1 MTEEVQPP
9 SQNALVFLK
18 LGGSLITDK
27 LSPRTPRD
35 ALIQRIAG
43 EVSAALSDHPHLS
56 LVLGHGSGSYGHH
69 SAQKYGTR
77 EGVSNPGQWLGF
89 AEVCHDAR
97 TLNHLMMDALWAAN
111 VPAITF
117 PPSAAAFASG
127 GRISSWDL
135 APLKAALH
143 QGVVPVVYGDVAFDH
158 LLGGTIL
165 STEDLFVHL
174 AGELRPERILLAG
187 TDPGVWRDYP
197 DNTSLI
203 SHLTPACF
211 QELHQGIRGSDA
223 PDVTGG
229 MISKVEQMLDLVSL
243 LPEVRIR
250 IFSGEEAGSIQGALS
265 GAELGTMLSA

>member
-1 MTEEVQPP
+1 MIKEVRPL
-9 SQNALVFLK
+9 SQSELVFLK

-43 EVSAALSDHPHLS
+43 EISAARSDHPHLN

-77 EGVSNPGQWLGF
+77 EGVSTPGQWLGF

-97 TLNHLMMDALWAAN
+97 TLNHLVMDALWAAS
-111 VPAITF
+111 VPAIPF
-117 PPSAAAFASG
+117 PPSASAFASG
-127 GRISSWDL
+127 GRISSWDY
-135 APLKAALH
+135 APLSAALR
-143 QGVVPVVYGDVAFDH
+143 QGLVPVVYGDAAFDH
-158 LLGGTIL
+158 LQGGTIL

-174 AGELRPERILLAG
+174 AGELKPERILLAG
-187 TDPGVWRDYP
+187 TDPGVWKDYP
-197 DNTSLI
+197 GNTSLI
-203 SHLTPACF
+203 SHLTPASF
-211 QELHQGIRGSDA
+211 QELRKGIRGSGA

-229 MISKVEQMLDLVSL
+229 MISKVEQMLGLVSN
-243 LPEVRIR
+243 LPEIRIR

-265 GAELGTMLSA
+265 GEELGTLLSA